1 MLSMREKVSKKKMLF
16 SFKKKAS
23 HCKVLKNVYLLG
35 VFGLFVSGLN
45 SSVLVT
51 VGKKKKKKICM
62 LPAKETS
69 KL

>member
-1 MLSMREKVSKKKMLF
+1 MREKVSKKKMLF

-23 HCKVLKNVYLLG
+23 HCKVLKNIYFLG

-51 VGKKKKKKICM
+51 VGKKKKKICM

>member
-1 MLSMREKVSKKKMLF
+1 MREKVSKKKMLF

-23 HCKVLKNVYLLG
+23 HCKVLKNIYFLG

-51 VGKKKKKKICM
+51 VGKKKKKEK
-62 LPAKETS
+62 KENLYAPS
-69 KL
+69 